1 MINNSAVTVDSVAW
15 QLIARMCLVCSAQYR
30 MAKTQDK
37 KHGLTDLE
45 LRFCNEYAHDF
56 NGTQAVIRVGMRY
69 ASINSAA
76 QRASE
81 LLRKPKIRA
90 YLCELLQLDNVVV
103 LNEVTRIALAQ
114 ITDVCHF
121 NADGIRIKTS
131 DELSD
136 RARSAIKSVKVTER
150 YDEAGGRSVTTEV
163 RMYDK
168 LSALDKLMRKL
179 RLYPS
184 TEPILGAI
192 NLLAAEGYLP
202 PEQVEIILNG
212 LNDLKTN
219 LRTSQSRNATA
230 ETT

>member
-1 MINNSAVTVDSVAW
+1 M
-15 QLIARMCLVCSAQYR
+15 ARMPLVCSAEYR

-45 LRFCNEYAHDF
+45 LRFCNEYAYDF
-56 NGTQAVIRVGMRY
+56 NGTQAVIRAGMRY

-90 YLCELLQLDNVVV
+90 YLSELLNLDNVTVI
-103 LNEVTRIALAQ
+103 NEITRVAFAQ
-114 ITDVCHF
+114 ITDVCTF
-121 NADGIRIKTS
+121 DANGIRIKSAT
-131 DELSD
+131 ELSD

-192 NLLAAEGYLP
+192 NLLAAEGFLP
-202 PEQVEIILNG
+202 PEQVEIILSG

-219 LRTSQSRNATA
+219 LRESQSINGIAQ
-230 ETT
+230 TTRESLQSPS